1 MLRRNSFLWDRKI
14 RSIRRNLRSRLPHIQ
29 IAKRDP
35 ILKSLSARLL
45 LIQSLSLQSL
55 IKSNQG
61 PCIRT
66 QMPRTLRT
74 SKLLLLPWVLIK
86 KTAKIKVT
94 QECQYYPK
102 RVMNSVLAK
111 LFLLSNCRAHL
122 LEEVITQQDR
132 CLLWDKD
139 YQKDTTILIWE
150 NQVMESSLISTP
162 VTIKDLR
169 LCCLIHQLRQHT
181 SKLSTYLLI
190 RLPQCW
196 PTQVVAL
203 LTRIISTED
212 LNLGREEEI
221 RMSQH
226 LLTV

>member
-1 MLRRNSFLWDRKI
+1 MS
-14 RSIRRNLRSRLPHIQ
+14 
-29 IAKRDP
+29 
-35 ILKSLSARLL
+35 SA
-45 LIQSLSLQSL
+45 
-55 IKSNQG
+55 
-61 PCIRT
+61 
-66 QMPRTLRT
+66 
-74 SKLLLLPWVLIK
+74 
-86 KTAKIKVT
+86 
-94 QECQYYPK
+94 
-102 RVMNSVLAK
+102 LAK

-122 LEEVITQQDR
+122 LVEVITQQDR